1 MVTKFIAQED
11 LDSITYIGA
20 YPDFSTG
27 GSNDPDGFQIFTPEF
42 IVNDMLNLIGND
54 NITDITKTV
63 LEPASGDG
71 AFTVRILEARLKKLI
86 YDNEYLQKSLIALST
101 IFSIEMDYDLVKKQ
115 RNNVY
120 SMLLNRAEIS
130 KQEITDDYKIIAVQ
144 KRRAYGNKKRLLHS
158 KPQSE

>member
-1 MVTKFIAQED
+1 METKFITQQD
-11 LDSITYIGA
+11 LDSIIYIDT

-71 AFTVRILEARLKKLI
+71 AFTVRILESRLKKLI

-101 IFSIEMDYDLVKKQ
+101 IFSIEIEMRV
-115 RNNVY
+115 
-120 SMLLNRAEIS
+120 I
-130 KQEITDDYKIIAVQ
+130 
-144 KRRAYGNKKRLLHS
+144 
-158 KPQSE
+158 